1 MPHVLQDRARRS
13 LQETLNA
20 IKCQEFGVYVQA
32 STLGSLEALVEFLN
46 QSKIPY
52 FGVNIGPVHKRDVM
66 KASVML
72 EHKKEYAVILAF
84 DIRVEREAQEYA
96 DSVGV
101 HIFSAD
107 IIYHLFDKFLGYR
120 EELKQRFREQYKDI
134 AVFPC
139 KLRILPNCV
148 FNKRDPIVV
157 GVEVQG
163 GVVKQ
168 GTPLTV
174 PTREFCDLGVV
185 TSLEVNHKAVE
196 AARKG
201 QEVCI
206 KIEPVPGEAPRL
218 VGRHFDETDLLVSKV
233 SRQSIDAVKE
243 YFREDLQKS
252 DWQLM
257 VELKKQFHIL

>member
-1 MPHVLQDRARRS
+1 M
-13 LQETLNA
+13 
-20 IKCQEFGVYVQA
+20 
-32 STLGSLEALVEFLN
+32 
-46 QSKIPY
+46 
-52 FGVNIGPVHKRDVM
+52 
-66 KASVML
+66 
-72 EHKKEYAVILAF
+72 
-84 DIRVEREAQEYA
+84 
-96 DSVGV
+96 
-101 HIFSAD
+101 
-107 IIYHLFDKFLGYR
+107 
-120 EELKQRFREQYKDI
+120 
-134 AVFPC
+134 
-139 KLRILPNCV
+139 
-148 FNKRDPIVV
+148 
-157 GVEVQG
+157 
-163 GVVKQ
+163 KQ

-218 VGRHFDETDLLVSKV
+218 VGRHFDEPDLLVSKV

-257 VELKKQFHIL
+257 VELKKQFHKL

>member
-1 MPHVLQDRARRS
+1 MLCLQ
-13 LQETLNA
+13 
-20 IKCQEFGVYVQA
+20 
-32 STLGSLEALVEFLN
+32 
-46 QSKIPY
+46 
-52 FGVNIGPVHKRDVM
+52 
-66 KASVML
+66 
-72 EHKKEYAVILAF
+72 
-84 DIRVEREAQEYA
+84 
-96 DSVGV
+96 
-101 HIFSAD
+101 
-107 IIYHLFDKFLGYR
+107 
-120 EELKQRFREQYKDI
+120 
-134 AVFPC
+134 
-139 KLRILPNCV
+139 
-148 FNKRDPIVV
+148 
-157 GVEVQG
+157 
-163 GVVKQ
+163 
-168 GTPLTV
+168 
-174 PTREFCDLGVV
+174 FCDLGVV